1 MVLDIS
7 KALSALIFKSQ
18 QSSVGLSNPEEKGN
32 TVSQKIWNLSPNAI
46 VSDY

>member
-32 TVSQKIWNLSPNAI
+32 RVSRKIGNLSPTAT